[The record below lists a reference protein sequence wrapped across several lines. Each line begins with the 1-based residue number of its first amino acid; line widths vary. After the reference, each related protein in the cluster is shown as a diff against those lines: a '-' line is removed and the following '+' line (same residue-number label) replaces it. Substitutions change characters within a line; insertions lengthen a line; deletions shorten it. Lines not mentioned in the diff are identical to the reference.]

1 MDARAALGTPQRRCR
16 QSILGETMQILVFL
30 NRWIEVLAALFT
42 NWRALSQT
50 RKSIVVTREEGR
62 FVVRRPGSAANVVFA
77 NISPG
82 TQVPS
87 ETAEALRNRFIS
99 FELAADKVVTRRI
112 TVPAQAQEFLPG
124 IVRNQIERLSPWPP
138 AQATYGFSAKPNQD
152 DAGTLDV
159 CVLIAARASI
169 DAICDEL
176 TASGLPPDRIAVRT
190 DTSIKSAPLTL
201 WTRATHAPQRNVQ
214 SLPRMIGIGLAAVV
228 LLSAVASLWAV
239 YSANSIGAEHD
250 EVAERTKVLQ
260 RQSQSK
266 RKPQEIASLKP
277 PERAWALKETSPLA
291 VLVLDDL
298 AHALPDSA
306 YLAEFRLENTTLR
319 IIGQATDA
327 PSLIA
332 ALEQSGHFS
341 EVHFFAPTTKGP
353 DGGLYKFYI
362 EARAEKHT
370 EVTGD

>member
-1 MDARAALGTPQRRCR
+1 
-16 QSILGETMQILVFL
+16 MQLPAFL
-30 NRWIEVLAALFT
+30 NRWIVVLAALFSD
-42 NWRALSQT
+42 WRAVSQA
-50 RKSIVVTREEGR
+50 RKSIIVTREEER
-62 FVVRRPGSAANVVFA
+62 FVARRPGSAANIVVA
-77 NISPG
+77 NVTAG
-82 TQVPS
+82 AQVPS
-87 ETAEALRNRFIS
+87 ETAEALRNRFIT

-138 AQATYGFSAKPNQD
+138 AQAIYGFAAKPSQD
-152 DAGTLDV
+152 DAGVLDV
-159 CVLIAARASI
+159 CVLIAARTSI
-169 DAICDEL
+169 DAICNEL
-176 TASGLPPDRIAVRT
+176 TTSGLSPDRIAVRT
-190 DTSIKSAPLTL
+190 DANSKAAPLTL
-201 WTRATHAPQRNVQ
+201 WTRTTHAPQRKVQ
-214 SLPRMIGIGLAAVV
+214 SLPRMIGAGLAAVV
-228 LLSAVASLWAV
+228 LLSAVTSLWAV

-250 EVAERTKVLQ
+250 EVAERTRVLQ

-298 AHALPDSA
+298 THALPDSA
-306 YLAEFRLENTTLR
+306 YLAEFRLENATLH
-319 IIGQATDA
+319 IVGQATDA

-332 ALEQSGHFS
+332 ALEHSGHFS

-353 DGGLYKFYI
+353 DSGLYRFYI
-362 EARAEKHT
+362 EARAEKHG